1 MIRAKFAI
9 GALMLLGACSSA
21 GGVNPVIGAVWD
33 RVRGGNRAAEAAVPA
48 TPAPALTRARI
59 DELDI
64 AMIRVKVGDAQ
75 SGSILTARTLNGGY
89 VTYASSNQQTITLF
103 GALVTAHRGIAYDL
117 LSVAH
122 ASNDPIAIR
131 TPLEDWPSAVDRTY
145 RLAGNGP
152 EGEVLKVSCALRVG
166 PPYPITQ
173 VEVTYETRIVQE
185 SCTGD
190 ATFMNL
196 HMVAEDGQIWRT
208 AQWTG
213 PLMNQME
220 IEILEPLD

>member
-1 MIRAKFAI
+1 
-9 GALMLLGACSSA
+9 
-21 GGVNPVIGAVWD
+21 
-33 RVRGGNRAAEAAVPA
+33 
-48 TPAPALTRARI
+48 
-59 DELDI
+59 
-64 AMIRVKVGDAQ
+64 MIRVKVGESA

-89 VTYASSNQQTITLF
+89 ATYSSSSQQTVTLF
-103 GALVTAHRGIAYDL
+103 GALITSHRGIAYDL

-122 ASNDPIAIR
+122 AANDPIAVK
-131 TPLEDWPSAVDRTY
+131 TPLEDWPSSVARSY
-145 RLAGNGP
+145 RLVGNGP
-152 EGEVLKVSCALRVG
+152 EGTLLNVTCALRVG

-190 ATFMNL
+190 AVFMNL
-196 HMVAEDGQIWRT
+196 HMVDEDGQIWRS

-213 PLMNQME
+213 PEMNQIE

>member
-1 MIRAKFAI
+1 MMRKPFAI
-9 GALMLLGACSSA
+9 SALLLLGACSSA

-33 RVRGGNRAAEAAVPA
+33 RVRGGNRQAEAPAPA
-48 TPAPALTRARI
+48 TAAPALTRARI

-75 SGSILTARTLNGGY
+75 TGSILTARTLNGGY
-89 VTYASSNQQTITLF
+89 ATYSSSSQQTVTLH
-103 GALVTAHRGIAYDL
+103 GALITAHRGIAYDL

-122 ASNDPIAIR
+122 AANDPIAVQ
-131 TPLEDWPSAVDRTY
+131 TPLEDWPETIERSY
-145 RLAGNGP
+145 RLTGDGP
-152 EGEVLKVSCALRVG
+152 DGRVLRVNCSLRVG

-185 SCTGD
+185 TCTGD
-190 ATFMNL
+190 ASFMNL
-196 HMVAEDGQIWRT
+196 HMVDEDGQVWRT

-213 PLMNQME
+213 PLMNQIE